1 MPKTSFLFVRCCEDV
16 FAFVNVRLREEEY
29 NKGGRY
35 GVGWGGGGARGGGGA
50 VIVVGVVVP
59 SWLVSS
65 VYLTSRQTTGL
76 GRIMAK

>member
-1 MPKTSFLFVRCCEDV
+1 MCALEKKNIRRAGGTGCGVR
-16 FAFVNVRLREEEY
+16 
-29 NKGGRY
+29 
-35 GVGWGGGGARGGGGA
+35 GGGARGGGGA
-50 VIVVGVVVP
+50 VIVVRVVVP